1 MTVYNKAAF
10 DAAHTKFL
18 EAPTTLTDDDI
29 AQFAAVLP
37 KLGDRARA
45 RQQNLVAAETADE
58 RKLLDSRAT
67 RRDMMQG
74 FEDVI
79 FPLLAV
85 HQYKRDQL
93 EAQIVQLGRQ
103 VEDLKSEVNYLTWAR
118 QETAK

>member
-1 MTVYNKAAF
+1 VITSHDGAALTVFNRAAF

-29 AQFAAVLP
+29 EQFAIVLP

-45 RQQNLVAAETADE
+45 KRQNLVPAETADE
-58 RKLLDSRAT
+58 RKMLDARAT

-79 FPLLAV
+79 FANRRQTLPPRHMVGTARNELA
-85 HQYKRDQL
+85 
-93 EAQIVQLGRQ
+93 E
-103 VEDLKSEVNYLTWAR
+103 S
-118 QETAK
+118 